1 MCLIIRI
8 SVTNA
13 IIKTAKDWQKRIIH
27 SIYPFPAVRGDC
39 CAIERMAYEFCED
52 AASEGV
58 VYVEARYSPHYLSNT
73 TKQEFSA
80 GLGTVSPRDAVHCV
94 NRGFKRGQQDFGI
107 TVRSILACIRNYPG
121 EGDFIMTAW
130 MLLYIE
136 VKYNKV
142 ITTRPKVYIKEHM
155 CRGGGSTVYTEKYGP
170 DWQRGAS
177 GLGTLKK
184 HTAWAKRGPELL
196 SKNWIWP
203 WHISKETDF
212 NYLFYHVVIQMS
224 KPLPIIFRL
233 VWYKRWSECLFK
245 INNI

>member
-1 MCLIIRI
+1 
-8 SVTNA
+8 
-13 IIKTAKDWQKRIIH
+13 
-27 SIYPFPAVRGDC
+27 
-39 CAIERMAYEFCED
+39 MAYEFCED

-142 ITTRPKVYIKEHM
+142 VTTRPKLYIKEHM
-155 CRGGGSTVYTEKYGP
+155 CRGGVHCLHGKVRSRLAKGSERFR
-170 DWQRGAS
+170 DI
-177 GLGTLKK
+177 KK
-184 HTAWAKRGPELL
+184 AYSVGKKGSR
-196 SKNWIWP
+196 
-203 WHISKETDF
+203 
-212 NYLFYHVVIQMS
+212 
-224 KPLPIIFRL
+224 IIVQKLNLTMTYF
-233 VWYKRWSECLFK
+233 
-245 INNI
+245 